1 MTAEHVRAGAYR
13 PGPLGR
19 NFARVPFE
27 LITSMRARGLHIKWA
42 VLLSLLAYSGEEE
55 GVMWA
60 SCPRAKVCGLL
71 GISERQAGN
80 AAAALVRDGL
90 LSVIEAGH
98 NGRATVYRVN
108 VPDAV
113 PTSLRAAPTSPEIAP
128 TTLGAAP
135 TSPDAVPTVGGAG
148 AGAAESWA
156 QPRDVVPTGRVGTT
170 PGVAPNRTLEEGSIS
185 EPSSRGMSTRA
196 DGPRE
201 GAHKAPAAGAYR
213 TELKPVDIGLLRVGR

>member
-1 MTAEHVRAGAYR
+1 MTAAHASAGAYR

-27 LITSMRARGLHIKWA
+27 LITSMRAKGLPIKWG

-55 GVMWA
+55 GAMWA

-80 AAAALVRDGL
+80 AVAALVRDGL

-108 VPDAV
+108 VSDAV
-113 PTSLRAAPTSPEIAP
+113 PTSPEIVP
-128 TTLGAAP
+128 TTLDAAP
-135 TSPDAVPTVGGAG
+135 TSPDAVPTAGGVGAG
-148 AGAAESWA
+148 ASDSWV
-156 QPRDVVPTGRVGTT
+156 QPRDVVSTGREGTT